1 MFIFPLSRIRLQ
13 ISIAANANEKP
24 PVPPTYHPMVNRLAS
39 SIDESLVNLN
49 TLSQS
54 VNMDQERT
62 LDELKQL
69 FTRFRTHTE
78 QYYRQ
83 CEHDIKSSYA
93 HYDQHVGELRSRLD
107 QLRAQLI
114 FSFASARCDD
124 QDRYSFDVDKYRY
137 LEMLT
142 KRTLHRTIEE
152 QQRTIPK
159 YRLELR
165 NIDRL
170 PDFFLV
176 QYDQQ
181 RPHAL
186 TTPAVPMAR
195 STSVGE
201 FTHSQS
207 IVSRNLSRDPV
218 ALRDAMA
225 CWNILD

>member
-1 MFIFPLSRIRLQ
+1 M
-13 ISIAANANEKP
+13 AVDTNEKP

-49 TLSQS
+49 TLSQN
-54 VNMDQERT
+54 VGMDQERT

-78 QYYRQ
+78 QYYRR
-83 CEHDIKSSYA
+83 CEHNIKSSYA
-93 HYDQHVGELRSRLD
+93 HYDQHVGELRLRLD

-114 FSFASARCDD
+114 FSFASARYDD
-124 QDRYSFDVDKYRY
+124 PDRYSFDVEKYRS

-152 QQRTIPK
+152 QQRAMPK

-170 PDFFLV
+170 PDFLLV
-176 QYDQQ
+176 QCDQQ
-181 RPHAL
+181 RSHAL
-186 TTPAVPMAR
+186 TTAAVPMAR

-201 FTHSQS
+201 FTPSES
-207 IVSRNLSRDPV
+207 IMGRKLSRDTV
-218 ALRDAMA
+218 ALRDSMA